1 MDKKESMLAIFQSSP
16 TNFKFMPG
24 DDFVERIVYDQNG
37 KPQANIVDQF
47 PSQKFNR
54 NENGFLKS
62 DIQAL
67 MEAQTQQQ
75 YDLIRSRLQELGDD
89 FDGRSVDDI
98 IDTVVPRSC
107 QDITEVMAFNNSLG
121 NILMSKHQMERSSSD
136 SQQTIKFADDDNSLS
151 NANPE
156 GV

>member
-1 MDKKESMLAIFQSSP
+1 MDKKEQMLAIFQSRP

-24 DDFVERIVYDQNG
+24 DDFEIRIVSDQNG

-98 IDTVVPRSC
+98 IDTVV
-107 QDITEVMAFNNSLG
+107 
-121 NILMSKHQMERSSSD
+121 HQNHHLIPE
-136 SQQTIKFADDDNSLS
+136 DDFES
-151 NANPE
+151 NHTVVESVPP
-156 GV
+156 